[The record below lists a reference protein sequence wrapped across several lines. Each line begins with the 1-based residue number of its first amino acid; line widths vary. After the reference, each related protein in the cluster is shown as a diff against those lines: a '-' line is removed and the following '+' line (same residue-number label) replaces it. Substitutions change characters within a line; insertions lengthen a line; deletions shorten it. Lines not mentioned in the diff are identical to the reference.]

1 MLKKFLKIS
10 SIILLNLF
18 AFLLFGSI
26 LGAIFWREWLFL
38 VWSVIISIIPLTV
51 ILFMEIK
58 KITEEFN
65 NIKEEKNDW
74 NSK

>member
-26 LGAIFWREWLFL
+26 LGAIFWKSGLFL
-38 VWSVIISIIPLTV
+38 IGAVIVSIIPLTV

>member
-26 LGAIFWREWLFL
+26 LGAIFWRVWLFL

-51 ILFMEIK
+51 ILFMEIR